1 MNKKR
6 KKKKIAFQEVQ
17 IFQVKEYHTKEGY
30 IEKIFQSSKK
40 NNAHIAGCMLKVQT
54 LLFPIFHFT

>member
-17 IFQVKEYHTKEGY
+17 IFQVKEYHNKEGY

-40 NNAHIAGCMLKVQT
+40 IT
-54 LLFPIFHFT
+54 RT